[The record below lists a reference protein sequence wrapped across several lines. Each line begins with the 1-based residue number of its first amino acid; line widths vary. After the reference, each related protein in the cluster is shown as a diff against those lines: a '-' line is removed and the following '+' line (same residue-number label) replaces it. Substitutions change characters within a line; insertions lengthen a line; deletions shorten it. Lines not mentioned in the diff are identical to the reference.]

1 MIRWAVRGALGIV
14 VVVALATAVGGMLPV
29 AHTASRSALVATSPA
44 RAHALLAH
52 VAGYPRW
59 WSEVSRVDVL
69 PPVGGR
75 PRFRQHL
82 STGAVVFE
90 IVQSIPAARVVSR
103 IADPDQPFGGTWT
116 VVLAPEAGGTRVTT
130 TEDGEVYN
138 PLFRFLSHYVF
149 SQTATMESCL
159 AALAAVDGI
168 K

>member
-1 MIRWAVRGALGIV
+1 M
-14 VVVALATAVGGMLPV
+14 
-29 AHTASRSALVATSPA
+29 
-44 RAHALLAH
+44 
-52 VAGYPRW
+52 
-59 WSEVSRVDVL
+59 
-69 PPVGGR
+69 
-75 PRFRQHL
+75 
-82 STGAVVFE
+82 VFE

-116 VVLAPEAGGTRVTT
+116 VVLAPEAGGTRVTI

-138 PLFRFLSHYVF
+138 PLFRFLSPYVF